1 MVSKTI
7 PLDLNSFPF
16 ISFFNLLQLIYMAV
30 QNTVKYNIIISLT
43 FFLSQI
49 VKRGAPPEGG
59 GEVVFSCPV
68 RRNLRPLQFTDPG
81 KIKRIRGLAYPLLF
95 PLV

>member
-1 MVSKTI
+1 MYI
-7 PLDLNSFPF
+7 
-16 ISFFNLLQLIYMAV
+16 AV
-30 QNTVKYNIIISLT
+30 QKMMKYMHYHFID

>member
-1 MVSKTI
+1 
-7 PLDLNSFPF
+7 
-16 ISFFNLLQLIYMAV
+16 MAV
-30 QNTVKYNIIISLT
+30 QNMMKYMYYHFID